1 MRGFLSHYCS
11 KIIKMIYIQS
21 DKEKGNGTL
30 PNHFDCACALYG
42 AIETVQ
48 DFKLIS
54 YEEVASGKFDN
65 LIRQNLFVGSVEFM
79 REVFSRVGLEDVRL
93 PKNSN
98 RESITMTLG
107 EAFEHSA
114 NGKHYFIKPLEIKLF
129 TGLVLDGM
137 QYSCLTDKPKDTKV
151 LAYEI
156 FDKDIV
162 SEWRVYVHNGKI
174 FDWRNYGGDFAIIP
188 STNYVMDIIMQNRAT
203 FPTSYTIDVG
213 VLEDFENVVV
223 EFNDMWAIGNY
234 GVQNDSYLRMLRD
247 RYFEIMRNI

>member
-1 MRGFLSHYCS
+1 
-11 KIIKMIYIQS
+11 MIYIQS
-21 DKEKGNGTL
+21 DKTGTL

-48 DFKLIS
+48 DFRLTS
-54 YEEVASGKFDN
+54 FEEIASGKFDR
-65 LIRQNLFVGSVEFM
+65 LIKQNLFVGSVEFM

-98 RESITMTLG
+98 RDSIVMTLG
-107 EAFEHSA
+107 EALEHST

-137 QYSCLTDKPKDTKV
+137 VYSCLTDKPSDTKV

-156 FDKDIV
+156 FKEDIV
-162 SEWRVYVHNGKI
+162 SEYRVYVHNGRI
-174 FDWRNYGGDFAIIP
+174 FDWRNYGGSFELLPKTEYIENIIKE
-188 STNYVMDIIMQNRAT
+188 NRAT
-203 FPTSYTIDVG
+203 FPTSYTIDIG
-213 VLEDFENVVV
+213 ILESGENVVV

-247 RYFEIMRNI
+247 RYFEIMRNNY